1 MRSDSSF
8 LCRFLDG
15 CRAPP
20 PETTGRVRRCL
31 ISAACRGSPIAMNEA
46 SSRGAL
52 LAFVRVWRQ
61 TKGDTKMTRLL
72 ASILLAA
79 ALLGGGATYADPPRL
94 SITIL
99 SSKPRY
105 VSGGDVVVRVD
116 VARGTSASDVQVFL
130 NNADVTRVFLP
141 DDAGHALIG
150 LVSGLRDGQ
159 NMLTASVRRH
169 PSQSARLAIR
179 NFPPY
184 GPLFAGPHQTPWIC
198 ETEASGLGPSLDEH
212 CTVPTIYEWFYRSTN
227 GTFQPLPDPNPPYP
241 DDLAQTITIDAL
253 TVNYILRVESG
264 PLHQSIYR
272 ISIIDDPTNPIHDPW
287 SR

>member
-1 MRSDSSF
+1 
-8 LCRFLDG
+8 
-15 CRAPP
+15 
-20 PETTGRVRRCL
+20 
-31 ISAACRGSPIAMNEA
+31 MNEA
-46 SSRGAL
+46 SSREAL

-79 ALLGGGATYADPPRL
+79 VLLGGAATYADPPRL
-94 SITIL
+94 SISSL
-99 SSKPRY
+99 STKSRY

-116 VARGTSASDVQVFL
+116 IPRGISTSDVQVFL

-169 PSQSARLAIR
+169 PSQRARLAIR
-179 NFPPY
+179 NFPIY
-184 GPLFAGPHQTPWIC
+184 GPIFAGPHQTPWIC

-212 CTVPTIYEWFYRSTN
+212 RTVPTIYEWFYRSTN
-227 GTFQPLPDPNPPYP
+227 GTFRPLPDPNPPYP
-241 DDLAQTITIDAL
+241 DDLAQTTTIDGV
-253 TVNYILRVESG
+253 TGNYIVRVDAG
-264 PLHQSIYR
+264 PLDTS
-272 ISIIDDPTNPIHDPW
+272 
-287 SR
+287 